1 MKLISAPI
9 GIVSSGVGQ
18 AVRGL
23 LLAVLSGLLL
33 ALALPPY
40 DVPLLGFVALSPLLI
55 AVFQSPR
62 RVWMVYAPVMSLTAC
77 VLLTGLPFSAGAV
90 EDYLAFVPFVVFGVS
105 LVPIA
110 MVARQFGTARGWMT
124 VLATGIVAVL
134 CEWLAARLDYPY
146 TIALVLWRDVPL
158 LWVAGWIGVW
168 GLAFLVW
175 SLNAAVALAVVQ
187 KGQLAPLKVL
197 GVVLILLH
205 GLGWLQMRFW
215 SPDEYIRVA
224 VVQARHQW
232 YEGSIAEAKAR
243 GAQLIVLPEVCC
255 DPARA
260 AQWARQYQV
269 WLVVGYWSA
278 RNSASLVAPD
288 GSVSLPYYKMYP
300 YLDEEPSWLPGEPIR
315 AFASPF
321 GVLGAVICYD
331 TMFTEPCRQQARNGA
346 RLIAVP
352 TFDPVVPNLALHH
365 LHAAMTTLRAAEH
378 RTPMARSEYAA
389 ASIIVDEWGRILA
402 YADEHTNLAVAD
414 VPLGSGKGTLASR
427 IGDWLMLGYAIGG
440 LMLWQR
446 AYRTG
451 R

>member
-1 MKLISAPI
+1 MKVSSAPI
-9 GIVSSGVGQ
+9 GIVSGGVGQ
-18 AVRGL
+18 VARGL

-40 DVPLLGFVALSPLLI
+40 DAPLLGFVALSPLLI
-55 AVFQSPR
+55 AVLQSPR
-62 RVWMVYAPVMSLTAC
+62 VVWVGYAPLMTITSGV
-77 VLLTGLPFSAGAV
+77 VLTGLPFSAGTV
-90 EDYLAFVPFVVFGVS
+90 HDYWAFVPFVAFGVS
-105 LVPIA
+105 LVPV
-110 MVARQFGTARGWMT
+110 MVVARQFGTARGWMT
-124 VLATGIVAVL
+124 VLATGAVAVL
-134 CEWLAARLDYPY
+134 CEWLAARLDHPY
-146 TIALVLWRDVPL
+146 TIALALWRDVPL

-175 SLNAAVALAVVQ
+175 AVNAAVALAVVQ

-215 SPDEYIRVA
+215 SPNEYIRVA
-224 VVQARHQW
+224 VVQARHRW

-255 DPARA
+255 DPTQA
-260 AQWARQYQV
+260 AAWARRYQV
-269 WLVVGYWSA
+269 WLVIGYWVA

-288 GSVSLPYYKMYP
+288 GSVSMPYYKMYP

-389 ASIIVDEWGRILA
+389 ASMIVDEWGRILA

-427 IGDWLMLGYAIGG
+427 LGDWLVLGYAVLGVA
-440 LMLWQR
+440 LWRRVHQTSR
-446 AYRTG
+446 
-451 R
+451 